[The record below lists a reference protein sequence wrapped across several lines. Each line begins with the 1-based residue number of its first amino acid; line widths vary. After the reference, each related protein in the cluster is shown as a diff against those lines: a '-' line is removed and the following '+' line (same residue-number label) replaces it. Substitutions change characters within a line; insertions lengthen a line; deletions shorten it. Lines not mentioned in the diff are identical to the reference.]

1 MQAYRIAVFLA
12 LLGAMTGAINSTMA
26 LGDGSDDWF
35 SGSTSGQNLTT
46 GMTAEQAAEFAEAMQ
61 NSGGSGVSDVS
72 TLTQDISVVSVGI
85 SMLSGVLNLG
95 GAVDEIFFG
104 NTQSEVRSAFAPFLT
119 ILSVGADAIYA
130 MALIQLWRKTPIQG
144 AY

>member
-35 SGSTSGQNLTT
+35 SGSSAGQNLTI

-61 NSGGSGVSDVS
+61 SSGNSGVSDVS

-104 NTQSEVRSAFAPFLT
+104 NTQSEIRSAFAPFLT